1 MFNYSILKNTD
12 KNVSGLARNNT
23 FSIFMI
29 QHEIEKILIK
39 DKCFLENN
47 KNIDYCNK
55 DEKSKIAN
63 TLYCLNVNEIGNKFW
78 FSKLFNQQ
86 PFLTERYLFSN
97 KETPLRKNIDFYK
110 HEINSFKSKEYCNW
124 YVKPVGG
131 ASGKEIIITRNPEKL
146 KVNQLPPNIYVI
158 EKEIIPMLTKK
169 RKFDIR
175 LHVMISYYNN
185 KLTVYMANDCVCRIC
200 PKKFNESSND
210 KDTKITNLF
219 QRNNSEVN
227 KYQKPLSKLFSKRK
241 YKTLMTKIKKVVYNS
256 SEIIEKKIRNN
267 YKSNFL
273 NEYHLFGY
281 DIMFDKNEFPY
292 IIEINNNPDIF
303 DIFHGDE
310 SLKGMKIKKNKP
322 TMQEMVT
329 EDIFN
334 LCIKQKLLKEF
345 QYQPKI
351 LEKVY

>member
-1 MFNYSILKNTD
+1 MFNKKIKKKKK
-12 KNVSGLARNNT
+12 KNVLGLARNNT

-29 QHEIEKILIK
+29 QNEIEKLLIK
-39 DKCFLENN
+39 DKYFKENN
-47 KNIDYCNK
+47 KNLDYCNV
-55 DEKSKIAN
+55 DNKSKIAN
-63 TLYCLNVNEIGNKFW
+63 TLYCINVNHLGNKFW
-78 FSKLFNQQ
+78 FTKLFNQQ
-86 PFLTERYLFSN
+86 SFSTEKYLFSN
-97 KETPLRKNIDFYK
+97 KETPLRKHMDFYK
-110 HEINSFKSKEYCNW
+110 YEINSFKSKEYCNW

-131 ASGKEIIITRNPEKL
+131 ASGKGIIITKNPEKL
-146 KVNQLPPNIYVI
+146 EVNQLPPNIYVI

-185 KLTVYMANDCVCRIC
+185 KLEVYMPNDCLCRIC

-219 QRNNSEVN
+219 QRENSVVD
-227 KYQKPLSKLFSKRK
+227 KYQKPLSKLFSKKK
-241 YKTLMTKIKKVVYNS
+241 YISLMKKIKKVIYNS
-256 SEIIEKKIRNN
+256 SKIIEKKIENN
-267 YKSNFL
+267 YKSEFI

-281 DIMFDKNEFPY
+281 DIMFDKNEVPY

-303 DIFHGDE
+303 DIFHGDDN
-310 SLKGMKIKKNKP
+310 LKGLQINKDN
-322 TMQEMVT
+322 TIQEIIT

-334 LCIKQKLLKEF
+334 LCIKQKLLKNF